1 MLLRSLKQRLHQT
14 VSIAKTECFADRGW
28 MAQTAVMA
36 SVRFCLSLVF
46 ICAGLGCAAAQS
58 QAPKPA
64 PAVSP
69 DVVKMLNAQVGWD
82 DALPGEHNPAGLH
95 MQFAKIDSEAFLQ
108 GKAVGHFVRYR
119 VLVPGAPQE
128 PSYAL
133 AVWKI
138 GGQIQVAY
146 NQVYV
151 NAKGLLMLHRPR
163 PEQQDKDAV
172 DPADEIDLS
181 LQTAAGEPVRYALT
195 SSESSLIVPGTVVPN
210 PIEKKDGDCR
220 LEARLAMPNA
230 EGVVIY
236 ADGLE
241 PGTDVPFQ
249 AVSEGEAHPGSFHT
263 NAHGHAATVNLPY
276 VKGKSAGVLKVSVA
290 AKGCSV
296 SIEIPWGK
304 ESYKPL

>member
-1 MLLRSLKQRLHQT
+1 
-14 VSIAKTECFADRGW
+14 
-28 MAQTAVMA
+28 MA
-36 SVRFCLSLVF
+36 SVRIRLISVLFCIGFNCLAS
-46 ICAGLGCAAAQS
+46 QS
-58 QAPKPA
+58 QAPKPDSG
-64 PAVSP
+64 VSP
-69 DVVKMLNAQVGWD
+69 EVVKMLNAQVGWD
-82 DALPGEHNPAGLH
+82 DALPGEHNPTGLR
-95 MQFAKIDSEAFLQ
+95 MEFAKIDSEAFLQ

-128 PSYAL
+128 PTYAL
-133 AVWKI
+133 AMWKI

-163 PEQQDKDAV
+163 PDQQDKDAV
-172 DPADEIDLS
+172 DPADELDLS
-181 LQTAAGEPVRYALT
+181 LQTAAGEPIRYALT
-195 SSESSLIVPGTVVPN
+195 SAESKLIVPGTVVPY
-210 PIEKKDGDCR
+210 PIVKKDGNCR
-220 LEARLAMPNA
+220 LEARLAMPDA

-263 NAHGHAATVNLPY
+263 NARGHAATVDLPY
-276 VKGKSAGVLKVSVA
+276 VIGKSSGVLKVAVA
-290 AKGCSV
+290 AKTCAV

-304 ESYKPL
+304 GSYKPL

>member
-1 MLLRSLKQRLHQT
+1 M
-14 VSIAKTECFADRGW
+14 
-28 MAQTAVMA
+28 MAHTAVMA
-36 SVRFCLSLVF
+36 SVRIRV
-46 ICAGLGCAAAQS
+46 LGFLLCAALACPTLQP

-69 DVVKMLNAQVGWD
+69 DVIKMLNAQVGWD

-95 MQFAKIDSEAFLQ
+95 MNFVKIDSEAFLQ
-108 GKAVGHFVRYR
+108 SKTIGHFVRYR

-128 PSYAL
+128 PVYAL
-133 AVWKI
+133 AQWKI
-138 GGQIQVAY
+138 GSQIQVAY

-163 PEQQDKDAV
+163 PDQQDKDSV
-172 DPADEIDLS
+172 DPADELDPS

-195 SSESSLIVPGTVVPN
+195 ASETSLIVPGTVVPN
-210 PIEKKDGDCR
+210 PIEKKDGACR
-220 LEARLAMPNA
+220 LEARLAMPDA
-230 EGVVIY
+230 EGVILY

-249 AVSEGEAHPGSFHT
+249 AISEGETHPGSFHA
-263 NAHGHAATVNLPY
+263 NAKGHAAAVNLPY
-276 VKGKSAGVLKVSVA
+276 VKGKNSGLLKVSIA

-304 ESYKPL
+304 GSYKPL

>member
-1 MLLRSLKQRLHQT
+1 
-14 VSIAKTECFADRGW
+14 
-28 MAQTAVMA
+28 
-36 SVRFCLSLVF
+36 
-46 ICAGLGCAAAQS
+46 
-58 QAPKPA
+58 
-64 PAVSP
+64 
-69 DVVKMLNAQVGWD
+69 MLNAQVGWD

-119 VLVPGAPQE
+119 VIVAGAPPE
-128 PSYAL
+128 PTYAL

-138 GGQIQVAY
+138 GSQIQVAY
-146 NQVYV
+146 NQVYI

-163 PEQQDKDAV
+163 PDQQDKDTV
-172 DPADEIDLS
+172 DPADELDLS

-195 SSESSLIVPGTVVPN
+195 SSESNLIVPGTVVPN
-210 PIEKKDGDCR
+210 PIEKKDGNCR
-220 LEARLAMPNA
+220 LEARLAIPEA
-230 EGVVIY
+230 EGVIIY

-249 AVSEGEAHPGSFHT
+249 AVSEGESHPGSFHT

-276 VKGKSAGVLKVSVA
+276 VKGKSYGVLKVSVA
-290 AKGCSV
+290 AKGCTV

-304 ESYKPL
+304 GTYKPL

>member
-1 MLLRSLKQRLHQT
+1 M
-14 VSIAKTECFADRGW
+14 
-28 MAQTAVMA
+28 MAHTAVMA
-36 SVRFCLSLVF
+36 SVRICVFSLLLS
-46 ICAGLGCAAAQS
+46 AGLGCAVAES

-82 DALPGEHNPAGLH
+82 DALPGEHNPAGLR
-95 MQFAKIDSEAFLQ
+95 MNFAKIDSEAFLQ
-108 GKAVGHFVRYR
+108 NNAVGHFVRYR
-119 VLVPGAPQE
+119 VLVPGAPQK
-128 PSYAL
+128 PVYAL
-133 AVWKI
+133 AQWKI
-138 GGQIQVAY
+138 GGKIQVAY

-151 NAKGLLMLHRPR
+151 NAKGLLMLHRPQ
-163 PEQQDKDAV
+163 PDQQDKDAL
-172 DPADEIDLS
+172 DPADELDLS

-195 SSESSLIVPGTVVPN
+195 SSESNLIVPGTVVPN
-210 PIEKKDGDCR
+210 PIEKKDGACR
-220 LEARLAMPNA
+220 LEARLAMPGA

-249 AVSEGEAHPGSFHT
+249 AISEGEAHPGSFHT

-276 VKGKSAGVLKVSVA
+276 VKGKSNGVLQVSIA
-290 AKGCSV
+290 SKGCSV

-304 ESYKPL
+304 GSYKPL